1 MPRKNVGLVVAFGLL
16 LNVGILNSSLAASY
30 CTSTRCTS
38 ETLTNTKDAVSG
50 LSTTCSITDT
60 VQFGGDCL
68 RHCNTCKTGYT
79 KTAQTYSAASCSN
92 TITVYNCVSN
102 SSGGGDDDD
111 DSGSGGVRPLNCT
124 AGPYSSAMCGT
135 TFANSLTGCS
145 ASSSYCF
152 GTAAVKT
159 CNTCR
164 AGYTATTTTLSV
176 GVCSNKYSYTDCVSS
191 GGGVGGTSCTTDAD
205 CGTDIDWFGTGATQT
220 QVLHRCLLGTC
231 TRVSNAR
238 CAPGYYDEKGNGQGR
253 PTMISCVPCPEP
265 GTSSAAAKSIN
276 FCYVPANT
284 TLTDT
289 SGVYSFSSDC
299 SYMSDLVPIE

>member
-1 MPRKNVGLVVAFGLL
+1 MPNLNVGLIAAFGLL

-30 CTSTRCTS
+30 CTSTLCTA
-38 ETLTNTKDAVSG
+38 ETLTNIKDAVSG

-111 DSGSGGVRPLNCT
+111 DSGSGGVRPLNCV

-159 CNTCR
+159 CDTCSV
-164 AGYTATTTTLSV
+164 GYTATTKTLSV
-176 GVCSNKYSYTDCVSS
+176 GTCSSDYSYTDCVSS
-191 GGGVGGTSCTTDAD
+191 GGGVGGTSCTTNAD
-205 CGTDIDWFGTGATQT
+205 CGTDSDWWGTGAIQT
-220 QVLHRCLLGTC
+220 RTSHLCLRNTC
-231 TRVSNAR
+231 SSSMRAR
-238 CAPGYYDEKGNGQGR
+238 CAPGYYDENGIGSGMAFQ
-253 PTMISCVPCPEP
+253 ISCVPCPEP

-276 FCYVPANT
+276 LCYVPANT

-289 SGVYSFSSDC
+289 SGVYSFSSNC
-299 SYMSDLVPIE
+299 SYMSD